1 MPDIKVFCVTCEKYY
16 TVDSSYAGL
25 DVECPECGRML
36 TVPNDTISKDETAD
50 IERQLRNNFQD
61 NHNISKQNAAK
72 KYLFLNQ
79 FKTPILS
86 QIYTGLAI
94 VNIIFAVLVIIIGIL
109 NFKEFASY
117 VGISVGLFFAASVFL
132 GIAQVIT
139 AVCKTAF
146 YAQLSFELQA
156 NQK

>member
-16 TVDSSYAGL
+16 SVDSSYVGL
-25 DVECPECGRML
+25 DVECPECGRNL
-36 TVPNDTISKDETAD
+36 HVPGEPPKDEIPETMKD
-50 IERQLRNNFQD
+50 LVEKQEK
-61 NHNISKQNAAK
+61 KQNAAK

-86 QIYTGLAI
+86 SIYEGLAV

-117 VGISVGLFFAASVFL
+117 VGISVGLFFAASIFL

>member
-16 TVDSSYAGL
+16 SVDSSYAGL
-25 DVECPECGRML
+25 DVECPECGRKL
-36 TVPNDTISKDETAD
+36 HVQGEPPKDEIPETMKD
-50 IERQLRNNFQD
+50 LVEEQE
-61 NHNISKQNAAK
+61 KKKNAAK

-86 QIYTGLAI
+86 SIYEGLA
-94 VNIIFAVLVIIIGIL
+94 VTNIIFAVLVIIIGIL

-117 VGISVGLFFAASVFL
+117 VGISVGLFFAAMVFL

-146 YAQLSFELQA
+146 YAQLSFELQV

>member
-16 TVDSSYAGL
+16 SVDSSYAGL
-25 DVECPECGRML
+25 DAECPECGRKL
-36 TVPNDTISKDETAD
+36 HVPGEPPKDEIPETMKD
-50 IERQLRNNFQD
+50 LVEEQE
-61 NHNISKQNAAK
+61 KKKNAAK

-86 QIYTGLAI
+86 SIYEGLA
-94 VNIIFAVLVIIIGIL
+94 VTNIIFAVLFIIIGI
-109 NFKEFASY
+109 FHVEDFESYIAAS
-117 VGISVGLFFAASVFL
+117 IGLFFAAMVFL